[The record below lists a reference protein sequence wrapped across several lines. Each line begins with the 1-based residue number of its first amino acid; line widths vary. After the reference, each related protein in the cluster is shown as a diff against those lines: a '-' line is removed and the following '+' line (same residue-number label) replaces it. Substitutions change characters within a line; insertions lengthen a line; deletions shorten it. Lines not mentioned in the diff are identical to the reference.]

1 MIMNRR
7 PLGRLRFVSSHD
19 KAGLQP
25 NPVGYVVKDIQL
37 HADFGC

>member
-7 PLGRLRFVSSHD
+7 PLGRLQFVSSHD